1 MSSLPPTKSEVRQW
15 NFDSLTEQGNEW
27 GRGAVAVT
35 TEYNTVNQQ
44 LADSPGFWRGQ
55 AGDAMRVKGEEA
67 KTSLSK
73 VVTAF
78 DNAQPAVTQIVHVL
92 GFAKSSAVNAI
103 KSAEDERYT
112 VAEDG
117 AVSYSSDVV
126 SWLATEKGKSLEVA
140 KAALDQGQRQHED
153 AIKKALREAGDAAAS
168 AGDAII
174 KVFADVPIPLGADLE
189 MILYTYQVNPDQ
201 QKMTKW
207 PSEDFI
213 TWVNRFKPGSDVEQ
227 KDVTVSEAEML
238 NNLSLMDQY
247 KFYQISEDASD
258 TAERLFPDRSVDDQY
273 DGNFQD
279 NHADAFRHA
288 YWNAMLTE
296 EFGAEWTE
304 EYTTKHEGR
313 EDNRMSREA
322 MDLYNNELGRR
333 IATEN
338 PGLGPVGLQNKIIDA
353 WNNGDG
359 AVIDQDGNLARPRGT
374 TLGYTPPT
382 ARIDEQPSLPGSLI
396 PDNKPSPK

>member
-1 MSSLPPTKSEVRQW
+1 M
-15 NFDSLTEQGNEW
+15 
-27 GRGAVAVT
+27 T
-35 TEYNTVNQQ
+35 TEYGTINQQ
-44 LADSPGFWRGQ
+44 LADSPGFWRGG
-55 AGDAMRVKGEEA
+55 AGDAMRVKSEEA

-78 DNAQPAVTQIVHVL
+78 ENAQPAVAQIVHLL
-92 GFAKSSAVNAI
+92 GFAKTSAVNAI
-103 KSAEDERYT
+103 KTAEEERYS

-126 SWLATEKGKSLEVA
+126 SWLAAEKGNSLEVA

-153 AIKKALREAGDAAAS
+153 AIKKALREAGDAATS
-168 AGDAII
+168 AGEAIV

-189 MILYTYQVNPDQ
+189 MILNTYQVNPDQ

-207 PSEDFI
+207 PSEELI
-213 TWVNRFKPGSDVEQ
+213 SWVNRFKPGSDIAQ

-247 KFYQISEDASD
+247 KFYQISDDASE
-258 TAERLFPDRSVDDQY
+258 TAERLFPDKNVDNQE

-288 YWNAMLTE
+288 YWNARLTE
-296 EFGAEWTE
+296 EFGPEWTE

-313 EDNRMSREA
+313 EDNRMGREA
-322 MDLYNNELGRR
+322 MDLYNNELGRK

-338 PGLGPVGLQNKIIDA
+338 PGIGSAALQNKIIES

-359 AVIDQDGNLARPRGT
+359 VVIDQNGNLARPKMT
-374 TLGYTPPT
+374 TLGYEPPT
-382 ARIDEQPSLPGSLI
+382 ELIDQQQSLPGSMI